1 MTTDGS
7 GCVDFA
13 CSRLQEAAAS
23 VAIRKRRMSIADTKG
38 KREASYHDNV
48 KTLFLVN
55 SRSGS
60 NRRRDVVDLIASTC
74 DWEHEIVPCGSKE
87 ELDAVI
93 RDASSRGVRAVF
105 AVGGDGTVHELAK
118 RLIST
123 DIAMGV
129 IPTGS
134 GNGFARHLGL
144 PMDPRKAIRACCTLR
159 VETIDTATVNGTPF
173 INMMGIGFDAW
184 IARAF
189 ANAGTRGL
197 ITYVRVGL
205 RGFAKYRS
213 EDYEVTIDGAK
224 TTHGAFVI
232 AVANA
237 SQYGN
242 NARIAPLASMQDG
255 ILDVTLIEH
264 APLLR
269 VPMLAAQLFG
279 GSLHRA
285 RGVLTMRGRSITIRR
300 ERIGAAHL
308 DGEPVTLPELLTIDI
323 VPRSLRVIVPASSRA
338 L

>member
-1 MTTDGS
+1 MGITN
-7 GCVDFA
+7 
-13 CSRLQEAAAS
+13 
-23 VAIRKRRMSIADTKG
+23 TKG
-38 KREASYHDNV
+38 KREASYHDSV

-55 SRSGS
+55 PRSGA
-60 NRRRDVVDLIASTC
+60 NRRGDVAALIAGTC
-74 DWEHEIVPCGSKE
+74 DWEHEIVPCESKE
-87 ELDAVI
+87 ALDALI
-93 RDASSRGVRAVF
+93 RDAASRGVRAVF
-105 AVGGDGTVHELAK
+105 AVGGDGTAHELAK
-118 RLIST
+118 RLIGT
-123 DIAMGV
+123 DIALGV
-129 IPTGS
+129 VPTGS

-144 PMDPRKAIRACCTLR
+144 PMDTRKAIRACCALR

-184 IARAF
+184 IADAF

-197 ITYVRVGL
+197 VTYVRVGL
-205 RGFAKYRS
+205 RGFARYKS
-213 EDYEVTIDGAK
+213 EEYEVTIDGAA
-224 TTHGAFVI
+224 TRHRAFVI

-264 APLLR
+264 APLIR
-269 VPMLAAQLFG
+269 VPVLAAQLFG

-300 ERIGAAHL
+300 ATSGAAHL
-308 DGEPVTLPELLTIDI
+308 DGEPVTLPSMLTIEI
-323 VPRSLRVIVPASSRA
+323 VPGSLRVIVPASSRV

>member
-1 MTTDGS
+1 
-7 GCVDFA
+7 
-13 CSRLQEAAAS
+13 
-23 VAIRKRRMSIADTKG
+23 
-38 KREASYHDNV
+38 V

-55 SRSGS
+55 LRSGS
-60 NRRRDVVDLIASTC
+60 NRRRDVAALIASTC

-87 ELDAVI
+87 ELDDVI
-93 RDASSRGVRAVF
+93 RDAAAREVRAIF

-118 RLIST
+118 RLIGT
-123 DIAMGV
+123 EIALGV

-144 PMDPRKAIRACCTLR
+144 PMDTRKAIRACCTLR
-159 VETIDTATVNGTPF
+159 VETIDSATVNGTPF

-184 IARAF
+184 IAEAF

-197 ITYVRVGL
+197 ITYLRVGL
-205 RGFAKYRS
+205 RGFAKYKS
-213 EDYEVTIDGAK
+213 EEYEVTIDGAM
-224 TTHGAFVI
+224 TRHRAFVI

-255 ILDVTLIEH
+255 ILDVTLIER

-269 VPMLAAQLFG
+269 VPRLAAQLFG

-285 RGVLTMRGRSITIRR
+285 RGVLTMRGRHIVIRR
-300 ERIGAAHL
+300 AMSGAAHL
-308 DGEPVTLPELLTIDI
+308 DGEPVTLPELLTIEI
-323 VPRSLRVIVPASSRA
+323 VPRSLRVIVPVSARA